1 MVDYEKQ
8 FENFVRGID
17 FDDTPDPKHRDK
29 LEQNLL
35 TVLAKTSRRPNPLRE
50 IWRTIM
56 NSRMT
61 KLCAAAAVL
70 ILVATV
76 GWLSSKHG
84 SNQQIPSFTLLAR
97 ACAAERMLFY
107 STAGITHIAN
117 EIILYP
123 GPERDEG
130 QLLSDLE
137 SDVTADKNIAF
148 VKSWLSYRWL
158 PIYSLGSDGQP
169 REHKLELTERTDE
182 AVVVYDLAW
191 YDTAT
196 GRFARVL
203 KTGNQ
208 VLFANA
214 YDGVSIY
221 VANKGPG
228 GLLKIEKESVTN
240 EFQVPDN
247 PADFLGIAAGISGS
261 IPREH
266 FPPIQDVTTETLE
279 NGTQVRVYK
288 MGFADPWGKVDT
300 YYSFKIDTDTD
311 VIDEIECVV
320 DGQITSVHRRVVAE
334 SVDSP
339 EFSWDLSELTTGPT
353 DRSSA
358 NVEASAGA
366 NIVTVQQM
374 AQLATCP
381 VYVFAREPSW
391 TYDCKI
397 YDLPDETSAPG
408 RFFSAIYHAKDGRD
422 IVLTQGESFNRY
434 FTAIFGK
441 TQELG
446 KSVPWTYVS
455 DNGFKALHQ
464 SDKEGEMWWTKFA
477 LKSAGFEPRANR
489 VGYILI
495 SPANTFSVIAINGP
509 ISEQELQE
517 LIDSL
522 INAKDYVESPD

>member
-1 MVDYEKQ
+1 MADYEKQ
-8 FENFVRGID
+8 FENFIRGID
-17 FDDTPDPKHRDK
+17 LDDTPDPKHRDK

-35 TVLAKTSRRPNPLRE
+35 TVLAKTPRRPNPLRE

-84 SNQQIPSFTLLAR
+84 SNQQIPSFTLMAR
-97 ACAAERMLFY
+97 ACAAERTLFY
-107 STAGITHIAN
+107 DIGGITHIAN

-123 GPERDEG
+123 GPERDAGE
-130 QLLSDLE
+130 LLSDLE
-137 SDVTADKNIAF
+137 SDITKEKNIAF
-148 VKSWLSYRWL
+148 IKSWLSHQWL
-158 PIYSLGSDGQP
+158 PVYSLRADGKP
-169 REHKLELTERTDE
+169 REHRLELAGHTDE
-182 AVVVYDLAW
+182 AVTISDLAW

-203 KTGNQ
+203 KTGDQ

-214 YDGVSIY
+214 YDGESIY
-221 VANKGPG
+221 LATNGPEG
-228 GLLKIEKESVTN
+228 RLQIKQELVTD

-247 PADFLGIAAGISGS
+247 PADFLGIAAGIRGS

-279 NGTQVRVYK
+279 DGTQVRVYK
-288 MGFADPWGKVDT
+288 LGFADPWGKVDT
-300 YYSFKIDTDTD
+300 YYSFKIDTETD
-311 VIDEIECVV
+311 IIDEIECVV
-320 DGQITSVHRRVVAE
+320 DGEITSVHRRMVAKT
-334 SVDSP
+334 VDSS
-339 EFSWDLSELTTGPT
+339 EISWNLSELSVAPMGYISARIDT
-353 DRSSA
+353 DA
-358 NVEASAGA
+358 DT
-366 NIVTVQQM
+366 NIVTIQQM
-374 AQLATCP
+374 SQRATSP
-381 VYVFAREPSW
+381 VYVFATDPSW
-391 TYDCKI
+391 TYDRKI
-397 YDLPDETSAPG
+397 YDLPDEMSAPAHM
-408 RFFSAIYHAKDGRD
+408 FAATYPAKDGRD
-422 IVLTQGESFNRY
+422 VVLCQGETFTRY
-434 FTAIFGK
+434 FSAIDK
-441 TQELG
+441 ALELG

-477 LKSAGFEPRANR
+477 LKSSGFEPRANR